1 MDMGKKHNT
10 IKTKEKI
17 KSAFTELIMEKG
29 FNNLSVVD
37 ISERAGINRGTFYLH
52 YTDKYNLLETLETT
66 IIQNLN
72 EILRISEL
80 SNSNYHKFVFPHD
93 KICDALNYIKSDFA
107 FIKAISTP
115 NGDPKFSIR
124 VKQLLYRNLNLNI
137 KHHTFFN
144 IGPHIDYSKEIL
156 VSSVASIIML
166 WISRNGKDAPESI
179 ATLIEKVSDIS
190 PQILAL

>member
-80 SNSNYHKFVFPHD
+80 
-93 KICDALNYIKSDFA
+93 
-107 FIKAISTP
+107 
-115 NGDPKFSIR
+115 
-124 VKQLLYRNLNLNI
+124 
-137 KHHTFFN
+137 
-144 IGPHIDYSKEIL
+144 
-156 VSSVASIIML
+156 
-166 WISRNGKDAPESI
+166 
-179 ATLIEKVSDIS
+179 
-190 PQILAL
+190 